1 MREIRESPPAP
12 ILIAGIAVVDAV
24 ARPVDRLPEPGG
36 LRFFDSLTFTTGGN
50 AVNCS
55 IALACLGVRASVV
68 ARVGADPLGEFVCA
82 EMARHGVGTG
92 LVRRDAS
99 RSTSFSFVAVG
110 PSGERSFLHTVG
122 ANATLAATDVP
133 ASALDGASFAFVTGT
148 MLMDALDGEASAG
161 LLGAARGRGARTLL
175 DTVYVEGI
183 SQGEWRRRVLPALPH
198 LDYFIPSEAEA
209 REITGL
215 EDPSEMALVLRDAGA
230 ARVVVKLGERGV
242 LCVDE
247 KGGVVHVPAFKVPSV
262 VDTTGAGDCW
272 AAGFLAGLLEGRDMK
287 DAARMGNA
295 VAAVSVTGVGAS
307 TALAGRGNDALTGG
321 AGGRARDRVMEYLR
335 G

>member
-1 MREIRESPPAP
+1 MPEAAESPFAP

-36 LRFFDSLTFTTGGN
+36 LRFFDSLKFTTGGN
-50 AVNCS
+50 AINCG

-82 EMARHGVGTG
+82 EMARHGVDSS
-92 LVRRDAS
+92 LVGRDPG

-110 PSGERSFLHTVG
+110 SSGERSFLHTTG
-122 ANATLAATDVP
+122 ANATLHASDVP
-133 ASALDGASFAFVTGT
+133 EGAVSAAKFLFVTGT
-148 MLMDALDGEASAG
+148 MLMDTLDGEPTAD
-161 LLGAARGRGARTLL
+161 LLARARARGVCTLL

-183 SQGEWRRRVLPALPH
+183 AREEWRRRVLPTLAH
-198 LDYFIPSEAEA
+198 LEYFVPSEAEA
-209 REITGL
+209 REITKL
-215 EDPSEMALVLRDAGA
+215 DEPTEMARALRGHGA
-230 ARVVVKLGERGV
+230 ARVVIKLGDRGV
-242 LCVDE
+242 LCLDE
-247 KGGVVHVPAFKVPSV
+247 RGHATHVPAFPVPRV

-272 AAGFLAGLLEGRDMK
+272 AAGFLAGLREGRDMQS
-287 DAARMGNA
+287 AARMGNA

-307 TALAGRGNDALTGG
+307 TALSEGANDGG
-321 AGGRARDRVMEYLR
+321 GSRVGGGRERVMEYLR